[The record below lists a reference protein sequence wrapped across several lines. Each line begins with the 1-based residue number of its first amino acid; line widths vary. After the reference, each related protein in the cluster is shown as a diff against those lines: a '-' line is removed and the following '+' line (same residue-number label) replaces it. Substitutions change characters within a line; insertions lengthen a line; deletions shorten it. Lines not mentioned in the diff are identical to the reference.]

1 MAGPAAAVQ
10 SRYAAE
16 LPGSISG
23 AGSEPGG
30 SDKELN
36 PDQPDV
42 VFVKII
48 PIWLN
53 PRRRHCSRCVAGPA
67 GAVQSRYAAE
77 LPAGPDTKLQSRH
90 AAELPAGSDTELNPD
105 QPDLFFCEN
114 YTDLAEPEAAAL
126 LQMCGGTRGRGT
138 IQTFQI

>member
-1 MAGPAAAVQ
+1 MAGPAAAGQ

-16 LPGSISG
+16 L
-23 AGSEPGG
+23 PGG

-105 QPDLFFCEN
+105 QPDLFFFVKIIPIWLNPRRRHCFRCV
-114 YTDLAEPEAAAL
+114 AGPAAAVQSRSDAEL
-126 LQMCGGTRGRGT
+126 IAVLMPN
-138 IQTFQI
+138 